1 MKGRIWGF
9 LRYLE
14 RDWVL
19 GDAEE
24 GGGSLE
30 VQWCRYTDISV
41 QCYVHGSGSGSVSRT
56 SYIMCLCLCT

>member
-1 MKGRIWGF
+1 VSTKIGRHHAWRYKTHRACQGYVSTAHVKGTIWGF

-24 GGGSLE
+24 GWWKYG
-30 VQWCRYTDISV
+30 
-41 QCYVHGSGSGSVSRT
+41 RT
-56 SYIMCLCLCT
+56 VVWIY